1 MIESKIVF
9 QAFNIGVTLSSML
22 TIDASE
28 INSSSNNIY
37 KFPIKLSLLA
47 SPTTLD
53 MSITTIRV

>member
-47 SPTTLD
+47 STLD